1 MDEKAVM
8 VFSAIVFAA
17 CAFAD
22 VSVAEH
28 GGDINAAIDA
38 VAEAGGGRVLV
49 PEGEWASKGPIRLKS
64 GVELH
69 LEKDAKIVFSD
80 DPADYLP
87 AVDTT
92 WEGIF
97 CRNYSPLV
105 YAYGCTNVSIT
116 GGGTFAPKMG
126 TWKKW
131 FARPQ
136 SHRDATAWLY
146 YAMSTNMPV
155 SARDV
160 TKLDGANMRPYLMQF
175 NKCANVLLDGFKIR
189 SSPMWCV
196 HLLETDDVQVR
207 NLDIYAHG
215 HNNDGIDIE
224 YCRNV
229 LVENCRFDQGDDA
242 VVIKAGRNQD
252 AWRLGKCTEN
262 VEIRNCEIVDGHVL
276 LGIGSEMSGGVR
288 NVWMHDCKMTGSAL
302 NVFYMKTNER
312 RGGFIENIKME
323 NCTVEAKGRHR
334 PKSVVGIE
342 TGVLYQWAALPTF
355 EVKPTRIRNIVAENV
370 HVNHADHLVFI
381 DGDARSPVEG
391 VTMRNVTCDRIYGE
405 KTVIRNAVGVSLDG
419 EQLCKAQ
426 ERLRK

>member
-1 MDEKAVM
+1 MDEKAMIAALAVL
-8 VFSAIVFAA
+8 VAA
-17 CAFAD
+17 CSPAD
-22 VSVAEH
+22 VSVADF
-28 GGDINAAIDA
+28 GGDINAAINA
-38 VAEAGGGRVLV
+38 AAGSGGGRVVV
-49 PEGEWASKGPIRLKS
+49 PQGEWISNGPIRLKS
-64 GVELH
+64 GIELH
-69 LEKDAKIVFSD
+69 LDDEAKIVFSD
-80 DPADYLP
+80 NPADYLP

-131 FARPQ
+131 FSRPQ

-160 TKLDGANMRPYLMQF
+160 TKLPDANMRPYLMQF
-175 NKCANVLLDGFKIR
+175 NKCKNVVLDGFKIR

-196 HLLETDDVQVR
+196 HLLETDDVVAR

-224 YCRNV
+224 CCRNV
-229 LVENCRFDQGDDA
+229 LVEKCRFDQGDDA
-242 VVIKAGRNQD
+242 IVVKAGRNQD

-262 VEIRNCEIVDGHVL
+262 VEIRDCEVVDGHVL

-288 NVWMHDCKMTGSAL
+288 NVWMHDCKMTGNAL

-323 NCTVEAKGRHR
+323 NCTVDAKGKK
-334 PKSVVGIE
+334 PPMSVVGIE
-342 TGVLYQWAALPTF
+342 TDVLYQWALLPTF
-355 EVKPTRIRNIVAENV
+355 EVRPTRIRNITAENI
-370 HVNHADHLVFI
+370 HVNRARHLVFVK
-381 DGDARSPVEG
+381 GDKRDKIAG
-391 VTMRNVTCDRIYGE
+391 VTLKNVVCDDISE
-405 KTVIRNAVGVSLDG
+405 EPTVVENATDVTLDG
-419 EQLCKAQ
+419 KEL
-426 ERLRK
+426 